1 MSYTVCETE
10 GKNALRREMLDQRR
24 KRKMKKESSS
34 RRDVFVRQSSSGPVE
49 VSASGLRISQL
60 RQVPVAG
67 SITPENVEWVITQ
80 CELLIREDA
89 QRPITLFISSPGG
102 SIDAAYHLID
112 YMEAAP
118 VAFIA
123 VASETCASAATQIF
137 ASVEKGCRL
146 VMKHARIMIH
156 KPLVRPDDYLNSTSL
171 KSISEMLDE
180 TERLLY
186 EDLAGWT
193 GQTLSRIEKDCE
205 KETWLKGEEAVKY
218 GIADALYSYDA
229 YRELLKSCISGA
241 AY

>member
-1 MSYTVCETE
+1 MGRLHSRT
-10 GKNALRREMLDQRR
+10 KPDFREE
-24 KRKMKKESSS
+24 RKMKQEATS
-34 RRDVFVRQSSSGPVE
+34 RRDVFIRQSSSGPVE

-60 RQVPVAG
+60 RQVPVTG
-67 SITPENVEWVITQ
+67 SITPENVEWAITQ

-118 VAFIA
+118 VTFIT
-123 VASETCASAATQIF
+123 VASETCASAAAQIF
-137 ASVEKGCRL
+137 ASAPRGCRL
-146 VMKHARIMIH
+146 IMKHARIMIH
-156 KPLVRPDDYLNSTSL
+156 KPLVRPDDYLNSTSV

-186 EDLAGWT
+186 DDLARWT
-193 GQTLSRIEKDCE
+193 GQDVSKIEEDCG
-205 KETWLKGEEAVKY
+205 KETWLKGKDAVEY
-218 GIADALYSYDA
+218 GIADGIFVYEA
-229 YRELLKSCISGA
+229 YRGLQDSCISAA